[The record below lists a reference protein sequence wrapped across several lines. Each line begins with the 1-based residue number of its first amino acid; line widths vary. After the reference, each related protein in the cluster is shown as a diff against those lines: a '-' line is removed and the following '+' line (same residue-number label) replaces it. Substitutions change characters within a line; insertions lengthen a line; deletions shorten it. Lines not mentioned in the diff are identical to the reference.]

1 MLWICQEQKK
11 KDEQKNGE
19 TLQEHSSKTLEEP
32 YSEFKEHQTICSST
46 ADWTEGPKPLLL
58 LLPMSKQGNFSE
70 RSTPIKKKKKNFF
83 VSTVDQPLGI
93 QHGFKEEKLKHILL
107 ECNEYNCPLRE
118 RLKQELQTYN
128 NLPPLME
135 TILTNTSLLTLALKS
150 HRIHHDI
157 GLTLSWT
164 HDRTPFRN
172 KTLWCETWSS
182 WLIFCEKISWNLS

>member
-1 MLWICQEQKK
+1 MEKLFKSILQK
-11 KDEQKNGE
+11 
-19 TLQEHSSKTLEEP
+19 
-32 YSEFKEHQTICSST
+32 HQRSLIQNS
-46 ADWTEGPKPLLL
+46 
-58 LLPMSKQGNFSE
+58 
-70 RSTPIKKKKKNFF
+70 RSTKRSAALLQTEQRDPNLCCCCCPCQNRATFQRGVHQLKKKKKNFF

-172 KTLWCETWSS
+172 KTL
-182 WLIFCEKISWNLS
+182 